1 MARKQASNMPV
12 TGGVRR
18 RRLKTP
24 RMNPNGSV
32 IEYSALGGGVS
43 TDPAGLWNGGRPYVP
58 GTGNSLVN
66 TVGPNI
72 VSFYSTAKFLPG
84 TKLRWEPSVSFNTTG
99 RVYVGF
105 TDNPEVMASIVGL
118 TGGAYVNAVK
128 GLGDVIS
135 FPIWQ
140 ETDIP
145 FPTKLRRKMFDVN
158 STITVTDVNAMD
170 RSAQTF
176 FFAAIDGAPAS
187 SSMGSFWFH
196 DRLAVEGITP
206 VVT

>member
-24 RMNPNGSV
+24 RMNQNGSA
-32 IEYSALGGGVS
+32 IEYSALGGTVV
-43 TDPAGLWNGGRPYVP
+43 TDAAGFWTGGRPYVP
-58 GTGNSLVN
+58 GTRNSLTN
-66 TVGPNI
+66 TVGPDI
-72 VSFYSTAKFLPG
+72 VAYYSTAKFLPG
-84 TKLRWEPSVSFNTTG
+84 TKVRWEPSVSFNTTG

-105 TDNPEVMASIVGL
+105 TDNPEVMATIVGL
-118 TGGAYVNAVK
+118 TGANYINAVK

-140 ETDIP
+140 ETEVS

-158 STITVTDVNAMD
+158 AAITVTDVNAMD

-176 FFAAIDGAPAS
+176 FFAAIDGAPS
-187 SSMGSFWFH
+187 LNSMGSFWFH
-196 DRLAVEGITP
+196 DRVAVEGITP
-206 VVT
+206 VTT